1 MTTKWGRNPRLWI
14 AGGEWHGSLD
24 RRLVDADRLFT
35 GLFTFVVFVGLCIA
49 ILANRSSISLS
60 RAITKAPYTNGTGW
74 DSKIMVYFVGV
85 SRLGV
90 RGVGDACA
98 Q

>member
-14 AGGEWHGSLD
+14 AGGESYGSSGCGEIE
-24 RRLVDADRLFT
+24 ADRKST
-35 GLFTFVVFVGLCIA
+35 GLFTFVVFLGLCIA
-49 ILANRSSISLS
+49 ILANRPSVPFS
-60 RAITKAPYTNGTGW
+60 RAIVQAPYTNYTGW

>member
-1 MTTKWGRNPRLWI
+1 MLI
-14 AGGEWHGSLD
+14 ASL
-24 RRLVDADRLFT
+24 A
-35 GLFTFVVFVGLCIA
+35 GLFTFLVFLGLCIA
-49 ILANRSSISLS
+49 ILAKRTPVSFSQ
-60 RAITKAPYTNGTGW
+60 AIAQAPYTNYTGW